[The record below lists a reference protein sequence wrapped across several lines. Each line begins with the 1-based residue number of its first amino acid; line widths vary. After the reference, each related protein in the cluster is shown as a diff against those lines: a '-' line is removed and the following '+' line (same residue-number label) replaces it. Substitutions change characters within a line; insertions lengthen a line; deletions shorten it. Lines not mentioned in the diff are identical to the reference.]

1 MILLIL
7 INSQLIVAIIFALI
21 VPGVFIFGLL
31 FAVLM
36 AAINYVRPPQK
47 VQIRRSDAIL

>member
-1 MILLIL
+1 VVLIF
-7 INSQLIVAIIFALI
+7 INFQLIVAIIFALTI
-21 VPGVFIFGLL
+21 PGVFIFGLL

-47 VQIRRSDAIL
+47 VQIRANDAIL